1 MTQITEQ
8 NEKISMLNEKMSK
21 QNMSEHGHEILE
33 YYATNPIKG
42 RRRYYYATNPIK
54 KIKSLF

>member
-1 MTQITEQ
+1 M
-8 NEKISMLNEKMSK
+8 KKMSK

-33 YYATNPIKG
+33 YYATNPMKG